1 MNLFKVGAINRQ
13 ILGGKN
19 RWRFWQTHFGLWGI
33 SPRTGRNGQRKAGGC
48 AGRTE
53 IMGQDCRREGES
65 DIKKQDRDPVAKMI
79 IQGRNLA
86 NWNQEQTHK
95 QKYNY

>member
-1 MNLFKVGAINRQ
+1 MEILANILWVLGNFSKDWKEWSERGRMLWMNRD
-13 ILGGKN
+13 
-19 RWRFWQTHFGLWGI
+19 
-33 SPRTGRNGQRKAGGC
+33 NGPDM
-48 AGRTE
+48 TE
-53 IMGQDCRREGES
+53 CMTECKS
-65 DIKKQDRDPVAKMI
+65 DIRKQDRYPGTKMI